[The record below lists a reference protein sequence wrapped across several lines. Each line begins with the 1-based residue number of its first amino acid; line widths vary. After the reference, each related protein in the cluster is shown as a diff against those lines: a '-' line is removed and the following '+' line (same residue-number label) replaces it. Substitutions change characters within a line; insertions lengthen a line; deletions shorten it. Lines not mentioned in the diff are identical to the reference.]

1 MLNRLDLE
9 RVHQPSD
16 AIGRRTKD
24 LHQVVFKRDEEF
36 ARSRVALAARAPT
49 QLIVDTPA
57 LMALGAD
64 DVQTADVGH
73 PLTKDDV
80 GAASGHV
87 GRDRDR
93 AGLTSLGDDAG
104 LALV

>member
-16 AIGRRTKD
+16 AVGRRTKD
-24 LHQVVFKRDEEF
+24 LHQVVFKRDEEL

-49 QLIVDTPA
+49 QLIVDAPA
-57 LMALGAD
+57 LMTFRAD

-73 PLTKDDV
+73 ALTEDDV
-80 GAASGHV
+80 RAASGHV

-93 AGLTSLGDDAG
+93 AGLARLGDDAG
-104 LALV
+104 L

>member
-16 AIGRRTKD
+16 AVGRRTKD
-24 LHQVVFKRDEEF
+24 LHQVVFKRDEEL

-57 LMALGAD
+57 LMALGAN
-64 DVQTADVGH
+64 DVQPTYVCYA
-73 PLTKDDV
+73 LTEDDV
-80 GAASGHV
+80 GASSGHV

-93 AGLTSLGDDAG
+93 AGLTRL
-104 LALV
+104 